1 MDKKKKISIWYIVKY
16 VFLFGMLLFALVPL
30 LQVFINSFRSDREVK
45 TMPLGLPK
53 QWVFNNYPET
63 WQIGGYGQAYIN
75 SLLIAAVVIVVV
87 LAVAGLGAY
96 SISKLEYKGRGFFN
110 AYFFVAISLPGF
122 LYIVPDYF
130 IFNKLHLID
139 TRVGLMLV
147 YIAMQIPFNMLLL
160 KTFLAGIPRE
170 LEEAAKIDGC
180 NELDSFMKITL
191 PIAKPMFLTVAILV
205 FVNVWNEYL
214 WSNTFVTTEIIKP
227 VATRFVKFTGEY
239 GSDMAKIYTA
249 SVITIAPVIILYLLF
264 SRKFIEGMTS
274 GSVKGWQKGKLYE
287 DGIYRKDIRGMA
299 GKDNRHPV
307 RSAC

>member
-1 MDKKKKISIWYIVKY
+1 
-16 VFLFGMLLFALVPL
+16 
-30 LQVFINSFRSDREVK
+30 
-45 TMPLGLPK
+45 MPLGLPK

-191 PIAKPMFLTVAILV
+191 PIAKPMLLTVAILV

-274 GSVKGWQKGKLYE
+274 GSVKG
-287 DGIYRKDIRGMA
+287 
-299 GKDNRHPV
+299 
-307 RSAC
+307 

>member
-249 SVITIAPVIILYLLF
+249 SVNTIAPVIILYLLF

-274 GSVKGWQKGKLYE
+274 GSVKG
-287 DGIYRKDIRGMA
+287 
-299 GKDNRHPV
+299 
-307 RSAC
+307 

>member
-205 FVNVWNEYL
+205 YVNVWNEYH

-274 GSVKGWQKGKLYE
+274 GSVKG
-287 DGIYRKDIRGMA
+287 
-299 GKDNRHPV
+299 
-307 RSAC
+307 

>member
-30 LQVFINSFRSDREVK
+30 LQVFINSFRSAREVK

-274 GSVKGWQKGKLYE
+274 GSVKG
-287 DGIYRKDIRGMA
+287 
-299 GKDNRHPV
+299 
-307 RSAC
+307 

>member
-1 MDKKKKISIWYIVKY
+1 MYKKKKISIWYIVKY

-274 GSVKGWQKGKLYE
+274 GSVKG
-287 DGIYRKDIRGMA
+287 
-299 GKDNRHPV
+299 
-307 RSAC
+307 

>member
-30 LQVFINSFRSDREVK
+30 LQVFINSFRSDREVE

-274 GSVKGWQKGKLYE
+274 GSVKG
-287 DGIYRKDIRGMA
+287 
-299 GKDNRHPV
+299 
-307 RSAC
+307 

>member
-1 MDKKKKISIWYIVKY
+1 MRKKRISLLAIVKY
-16 VFLFGMLLFALVPL
+16 IFLIGMLLFALIPL
-30 LQVFINSFRSDREVK
+30 VQVFLNSFRSDREVK
-45 TMPLGLPK
+45 SMPLGLPGK
-53 QWVFNNYPET
+53 WVFNNYPET
-63 WQIGGYGQAYIN
+63 WQIGGYGKAYIN
-75 SLLIAAVVIVVV
+75 SIFIAVVVIVVV

-96 SISKLEYKGRGFFN
+96 SISKLEYRGRDFFN

-139 TRVGLMLV
+139 SRLGLMLV

-160 KTFLAGIPRE
+160 KTFLVGIPRE

-180 NELDSFMKITL
+180 NELDSFLKITL

-214 WSNTFVTTEIIKP
+214 WSNTFITTEVLKP
-227 VATRFVKFTGEY
+227 VSTRFVKFTGEY
-239 GSDMAKIYTA
+239 GSDMARIYTA
-249 SVITIAPVIILYLLF
+249 SVITIAPVIVLYLLF

-274 GSVKGWQKGKLYE
+274 GSVKG
-287 DGIYRKDIRGMA
+287 
-299 GKDNRHPV
+299 
-307 RSAC
+307 

>member
-1 MDKKKKISIWYIVKY
+1 MHKKKKISIWFIIKYI
-16 VFLFGMLLFALVPL
+16 FLFAMLLFALVPL

-53 QWVFNNYPET
+53 KWVFNNYPET

-147 YIAMQIPFNMLLL
+147 YIAMQIPFNMLL

-249 SVITIAPVIILYLLF
+249 SVITVAPVIILYLLF

-274 GSVKGWQKGKLYE
+274 GSVKG
-287 DGIYRKDIRGMA
+287 
-299 GKDNRHPV
+299 
-307 RSAC
+307 

>member
-1 MDKKKKISIWYIVKY
+1 MDKKKKISIWFIVKY

-30 LQVFINSFRSDREVK
+30 LQVFIYSFRSSRVVK

-170 LEEAAKIDGC
+170 LDEAAKIDGC

-274 GSVKGWQKGKLYE
+274 GSVKG
-287 DGIYRKDIRGMA
+287 
-299 GKDNRHPV
+299 
-307 RSAC
+307 

>member
-110 AYFFVAISLPGF
+110 AYIFVAISLPGF

-274 GSVKGWQKGKLYE
+274 GSVKG
-287 DGIYRKDIRGMA
+287 
-299 GKDNRHPV
+299 
-307 RSAC
+307 

>member
-1 MDKKKKISIWYIVKY
+1 MHKKNKISIWFIIKYI
-16 VFLFGMLLFALVPL
+16 FLFAMLLFALVPL

-53 QWVFNNYPET
+53 KWVFNNYPET

-249 SVITIAPVIILYLLF
+249 SVITVAPVIILYLLF

-274 GSVKGWQKGKLYE
+274 GSVKG
-287 DGIYRKDIRGMA
+287 
-299 GKDNRHPV
+299 
-307 RSAC
+307 

>member
-1 MDKKKKISIWYIVKY
+1 MHKKKKVSIWQIIKY
-16 VFLFGMLLFALVPL
+16 VFLFAMLLFALVPL
-30 LQVFINSFRSDREVK
+30 LQVFLNSFRSDREVK

-53 QWVFNNYPET
+53 KWVFNNYSET

-75 SLLIAAVVIVVV
+75 SLLIAAVVIIVV

-139 TRVGLMLV
+139 TRIGLMLV

-180 NELDSFMKITL
+180 NELNSFMKITL

-214 WSNTFVTTEIIKP
+214 WSNTFITTDIIKP

-249 SVITIAPVIILYLLF
+249 SVITVAPVIILYLLF

-274 GSVKGWQKGKLYE
+274 GSVKG
-287 DGIYRKDIRGMA
+287 
-299 GKDNRHPV
+299 
-307 RSAC
+307 